1 MHCGYF
7 RQAEN
12 THPSKH
18 PGQWNSLLAAF
29 SDITFFSHVGILS
42 WLWEAAIV
50 MKRSPVDG
58 KPCGEHDGNMTLLV
72 PSCTHVRKVSRFRH
86 EFRLLCYVHC
96 TSHFDTVTFTQHS
109 LISHLLILLSYRKKK
124 KQSLVMSSVKKLLC
138 FCFTDQMSVKQHAV
152 HPVVFLHL
160 NEPRGTSF
168 LTFLLL
174 YVHVDVISF
183 LKLNTLWRVPVL
195 TNKYLEFRKY
205 TLFCCLMLITAQLW
219 TYIGDYC

>member
-1 MHCGYF
+1 
-7 RQAEN
+7 
-12 THPSKH
+12 
-18 PGQWNSLLAAF
+18 
-29 SDITFFSHVGILS
+29 
-42 WLWEAAIV
+42 

-72 PSCTHVRKVSRFRH
+72 PSCTHARKVLRFRH
-86 EFRLLCYVHC
+86 EFRLLCCFHC
-96 TSHFDTVTFTQHS
+96 TSHFETATFTQHS

-124 KQSLVMSSVKKLLC
+124 KQSLIMSSVKKLLC

-168 LTFLLL
+168 LTFMLL

-183 LKLNTLWRVPVL
+183 LKLNTLTCTSAYKQVLRVQEIHVVL
-195 TNKYLEFRKY
+195 LSHADHSSAVDIHRGL
-205 TLFCCLMLITAQLW
+205 LFKCFPLHNFEHFHICISSH
-219 TYIGDYC
+219 